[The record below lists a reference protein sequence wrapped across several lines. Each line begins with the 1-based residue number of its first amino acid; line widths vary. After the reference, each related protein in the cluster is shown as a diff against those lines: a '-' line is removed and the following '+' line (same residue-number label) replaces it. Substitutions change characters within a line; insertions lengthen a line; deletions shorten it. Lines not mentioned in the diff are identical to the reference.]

1 MRRALSEM
9 TGRMTVMVTV
19 KLFEDERNYT
29 NHRERVRR
37 QYLYWGEAFL
47 VQDGFVPLLGKAGRS
62 DIGGNKEGKG
72 IEEVPESP
80 SRVSFRR

>member
-1 MRRALSEM
+1 
-9 TGRMTVMVTV
+9 MVTRN
-19 KLFEDERNYT
+19 LFEDERNYT

-37 QYLYWGEAFL
+37 QYLYRGETVL
-47 VQDGFVPLLGKAGRS
+47 VQDGFVPLLGKAVRS

>member
-1 MRRALSEM
+1 
-9 TGRMTVMVTV
+9 MVTRN
-19 KLFEDERNYT
+19 LFEDERNYT

-37 QYLYWGEAFL
+37 QRLYWGETFL

-62 DIGGNKEGKG
+62 DIGGNKGGKG
-72 IEEVPESP
+72 IEEVLKSP

>member
-1 MRRALSEM
+1 M
-9 TGRMTVMVTV
+9 TGRMTVMVTT

-37 QYLYWGEAFL
+37 QYLYWGETFL
-47 VQDGFVPLLGKAGRS
+47 VQDGFVPLLGKTWRS

-72 IEEVPESP
+72 IEEVPKGP

>member
-1 MRRALSEM
+1 
-9 TGRMTVMVTV
+9 MVTRN
-19 KLFEDERNYT
+19 LFEDERNYT
-29 NHRERVRR
+29 NHRERVHH
-37 QYLYWGEAFL
+37 QYLYWGETFL
-47 VQDGFVPLLGKAGRS
+47 VQDGFVPLLGKAERS

>member
-1 MRRALSEM
+1 
-9 TGRMTVMVTV
+9 MVTRN
-19 KLFEDERNYT
+19 LFEDERNYT

-37 QYLYWGEAFL
+37 QYLYWGETFL
-47 VQDGFVPLLGKAGRS
+47 VQDGFVPLLGKAGRF

>member
-9 TGRMTVMVTV
+9 TGRTTVMVTRN
-19 KLFEDERNYT
+19 LFEDERNYT

-37 QYLYWGEAFL
+37 QRLYWGEAFL

-72 IEEVPESP
+72 IEEVLKSP

>member
-1 MRRALSEM
+1 
-9 TGRMTVMVTV
+9 MVTRN
-19 KLFEDERNYT
+19 LFEDERNYT

-37 QYLYWGEAFL
+37 RHLYWGETFL

-62 DIGGNKEGKG
+62 DIGGNKEGKE

>member
-1 MRRALSEM
+1 
-9 TGRMTVMVTV
+9 MVTRN
-19 KLFEDERNYT
+19 LFEDERNYT

-37 QYLYWGEAFL
+37 QYLYRGETFL
-47 VQDGFVPLLGKAGRS
+47 VQDGFVPLLGKAVRS